1 MELARK
7 DQEDGETLST
17 PDDDALPPPPP
28 LEKPKPSAR
37 ERCWSFYSSNSFV
50 LNVIVVICVA
60 RAAPW
65 IGAEHLAP
73 QITASQISVGVI
85 FFFTGLGLKT
95 RELIKALANYRFNAF
110 VQLFNLGVLPVGIW
124 CVSSLLR
131 SMNALSRGLANG
143 IVVCAS
149 LPMTVNMVIVLTK
162 SAGGD
167 EAAAVFNS
175 ACGNLL
181 GVFVTPG
188 WVVALLGKS
197 SSVDFVA
204 VLLKLSRRVLGP
216 LFVGQLAQYHLPK
229 VAAWAKKH
237 KPRLKKLQ
245 EGLLTFIVYCAF
257 CNQFKNG
264 ESARASDVLVMVV
277 VQCALLGVCMGLAWF
292 ALGVAGF
299 PPALR
304 VMGLFGCTHKTVAM
318 GVPLIDAIYG
328 DDSNKGLYLLPL
340 LVWHPTQL
348 IVGSFLANP
357 LSKWIAKHRASAEV
371 VAGEA
376 PDDAIEAPP
385 PDSPLVSR
393 KAAS

>member
-1 MELARK
+1 MVLDDLIGDDTTAMVLAA
-7 DQEDGETLST
+7 DQEDGETLYQR
-17 PDDDALPPPPP
+17 
-28 LEKPKPSAR
+28 KR
-37 ERCWSFYSSNSFV
+37 
-50 LNVIVVICVA
+50 
-60 RAAPW
+60 
-65 IGAEHLAP
+65 HLL
-73 QITASQISVGVI
+73 
-85 FFFTGLGLKT
+85 FTGLGLKT

-110 VQLFNLGVLPVGIW
+110 AQLFNLGVLPVGI
-124 CVSSLLR
+124 C
-131 SMNALSRGLANG
+131 
-143 IVVCAS
+143 
-149 LPMTVNMVIVLTK
+149 
-162 SAGGD
+162 
-167 EAAAVFNS
+167 

-204 VLLKLSRRVLGP
+204 VLLKLSGR
-216 LFVGQLAQYHLPK
+216 
-229 VAAWAKKH
+229 
-237 KPRLKKLQ
+237 
-245 EGLLTFIVYCAF
+245 
-257 CNQFKNG
+257 
-264 ESARASDVLVMVV
+264 
-277 VQCALLGVCMGLAWF
+277 CALLGVCMGLAWF

-376 PDDAIEAPP
+376 PDDAAIEAPP

>member
-1 MELARK
+1 MELQK
-7 DQEDGETLST
+7 VGEEGAILGGEVEESKEAPVSTGEAPEATL
-17 PDDDALPPPPP
+17 
-28 LEKPKPSAR
+28 R
-37 ERCWSFYSSNSFV
+37 ERAWAFYSANSFV
-50 LNVIVVICVA
+50 VNVIIMICVA

-65 IGAEHLAP
+65 IGARHLAP
-73 QITASQISVGVI
+73 RVTASQVAVAII

-95 RELIKALANYRFNAF
+95 RELVKALANYRFNAF
-110 VQLFNLGVLPVGIW
+110 VQLFNLGALPLG
-124 CVSSLLR
+124 VSGVASLLR
-131 SMNALSRGLANG
+131 SSGALDRGLANG
-143 IVVCAS
+143 VVVCAC

-175 ACGNLL
+175 AAGNLL

-204 VLLKLSRRVLGP
+204 VLVKLARRVLGP
-216 LFVGQLAQYHLPK
+216 LFVGQFAQYYLPS

-245 EGLLTFIVYCAF
+245 EGLLTYIVYCAF
-257 CNQFKNG
+257 CLQFLSG
-264 ESARASDVLVMVV
+264 ETAKATDVLVMIV
-277 VQCALLGVCMGLAWF
+277 VQCALLFTSMALAWV
-292 ALGVAGF
+292 ALGALDF

-328 DDSNKGLYLLPL
+328 SDDNKGLYLLPL

-357 LSKWIAKHRASAEV
+357 LSKWVAAKTASAPPDADAEDPSKR
-371 VAGEA
+371 
-376 PDDAIEAPP
+376 PDD
-385 PDSPLVSR
+385 DD
-393 KAAS
+393 AAEKPIVG

>member
-1 MELARK
+1 MELAAK
-7 DQEDGETLST
+7 DQEDGETLCT
-17 PDDDALPPPPP
+17 PDVDAPPPPP
-28 LEKPKPSAR
+28 EKPSAR
-37 ERCWSFYSSNSFV
+37 ERCWTFYSSNSFV

-60 RAAPW
+60 RAPW

-73 QITASQISVGVI
+73 QITASQISVSVI

-318 GVPLIDAIYG
+318 GVPLIGAIWRRLEQGALPRAAAGLAPDAAHRR
-328 DDSNKGLYLLPL
+328 LLPREPA
-340 LVWHPTQL
+340 V
-348 IVGSFLANP
+348 
-357 LSKWIAKHRASAEV
+357 KWIAKHRASAEV